1 MLGEESAAKNP
12 LLKTTWYFVEVLGLK
27 ACCIPFGNCGGEE
40 SAAKNPL
47 PKRIL
52 RMKLGFVYAGQGSQS
67 VGMGLDFYNESAIF
81 RETLDR
87 ASKNLEGELGL
98 DIKEL
103 CFNGPIEKLSL
114 TAYTQPAMVAFAVGV
129 TKILGSEGIT
139 PEYALGL
146 SLGEYSA
153 LFAAGVLSEEEVVK
167 LVAKRGRFMTQAAE
181 GLKVGMAAVLGLDRT
196 VIEECCGKARE
207 ELGKVVSPANYNC
220 PGQIVISG
228 DLEAVEKATVYL
240 KEAGAKR
247 IVPLNVSGPF
257 HTALMKSAGDLLAKE
272 MRGITFEPEKIR
284 VVYNAIGRAK
294 NDDETVPQLLEKQV
308 QSSVYLEDSIRFMHD
323 QGVDTFV
330 EIGPGKVISGF
341 IKKTL
346 GADVKIMN
354 IDTFE
359 DMKAVAAELG
369 Q

>member
-1 MLGEESAAKNP
+1 M
-12 LLKTTWYFVEVLGLK
+12 KT
-27 ACCIPFGNCGGEE
+27 
-40 SAAKNPL
+40 
-47 PKRIL
+47 
-52 RMKLGFVYAGQGSQS
+52 GFVYAGQGSQS
-67 VGMGLDFYNESAIF
+67 VGMGQDFYNESELF
-81 RETLDR
+81 RRTLDQ
-87 ASKNLEGELGL
+87 AAKNLEGELGL

-103 CFNGPIEKLSL
+103 SFNGPIEKLSL

-129 TKILGSEGIT
+129 TKVLASQGIT

-153 LFAAGVLSEEEVVK
+153 LFAAGVLSEEDVVK

-181 GLKVGMAAVLGLDRT
+181 GLTVGMAAVLGPDRAT
-196 VIEECCGKARE
+196 VDECCRRAAQ
-207 ELGKVVSPANYNC
+207 ELGKVVSPANFNC

-228 DLEAVEKATVYL
+228 DLEAVEKATAYL

-272 MRGITFEPEKIR
+272 MDTITFSHEKVK

-294 NDDETVPQLLEKQV
+294 YDSETVPELLKKQV
-308 QSSVYLEDSIRFMHD
+308 QSSVYLEDSIRFMHE

-346 GADVKIMN
+346 GSDVKIMN
-354 IDTFE
+354 IDTYE
-359 DMKAVAAELG
+359 DMKAVVAELG